1 MTPTARRAVGR
12 WGTPLTGGGPT
23 WVRVGV
29 IVAVLVL
36 AFVVAQT
43 CQKSSIRLD
52 KNQAIAKAE
61 DQIDFTPKRTQVRL
75 LRQGV
80 PSQALLDR
88 VAVPS
93 RQDRGHLQRAGR
105 GPHRRE
111 HRQGGDGQAAALRRT
126 PAGRVERIR

>member
-1 MTPTARRAVGR
+1 MTATARPDVGR

-23 WVRVGV
+23 WLRVGV

-52 KNQAIAKAE
+52 KDQAIAKAKH
-61 DQIDFTPKRTQVRL
+61 QVTFTPKRTQIRL

-80 PSQALLDR
+80 PSKPFWIVSLSRPGKAPGTFSAL
-88 VAVPS
+88 AVVRIDANS
-93 RQDRGHLQRAGR
+93 GKVVTVKSQR
-105 GPHRRE
+105 
-111 HRQGGDGQAAALRRT
+111 
-126 PAGRVERIR
+126 